1 MNYNNNAVLMNA
13 LWLENIFCTLQAP
26 IHHEQLE
33 RSGWYRNAST
43 RFSLPFFQLPTV
55 SLIETYSVE
64 KLSLFVSFLILFLAR
79 LFHLK
84 YVFPF
89 VVEILIKSRFIV
101 YIHRGHLMILAY
113 LVQFLLP
120 WNYAQRNVDS
130 NRLLTHQ
137 LIVTRRHFWEVL
149 TTRKHAIIVNE
160 LTN

>member
-64 KLSLFVSFLILFLAR
+64 KLSLFVSFRILFLAR
-79 LFHLK
+79 LFHL
-84 YVFPF
+84 YC
-89 VVEILIKSRFIV
+89 V
-101 YIHRGHLMILAY
+101 YPPWASHDFGLSCTVPAPLELCSEECWLQSFADSSVNRNSAT
-113 LVQFLLP
+113 FL
-120 WNYAQRNVDS
+120 RSVDDAK
-130 NRLLTHQ
+130 TCHY
-137 LIVTRRHFWEVL
+137 
-149 TTRKHAIIVNE
+149 RKW
-160 LTN
+160 TY